1 MLKIQKWLNHTSRI
15 IMTFSVIALNASAF
29 QMMKL
34 DNATDIELHTGAFI
48 YHIKHGGTHE
58 SDIKISVSPV
68 DTEGRYQTLKILCIA
83 SNSIALNVGKK

>member
-48 YHIKHGGTHE
+48 YHIKRMGAHMNQILKYLYLRLTQ
-58 SDIKISVSPV
+58 K
-68 DTEGRYQTLKILCIA
+68 EGIRP
-83 SNSIALNVGKK
+83 